1 MNFEAGSEFGRYSI
15 ISAIGAGGMGE
26 IFLAQDK
33 LLERRVALKV
43 LPEQFTSDAQ
53 RLQRFVREAKA
64 ASALNHPNIITI
76 YEIGEVEGTS
86 FISTEYVDGQTLRS
100 RISTGSLKL
109 DEVLSVARQTAEALA
124 AAHAVG
130 IVHRD
135 IKPENIM
142 LREDGYVKVLDFGL
156 AKLSEPGTAYGEVS
170 EAALEASTRLVEL
183 TEPGTVMG
191 TPSYMS
197 PEQTRGR
204 RDLDGRTDIWS
215 LGVVIFE
222 MLTGTRP
229 FAGDT
234 SSDIIASI
242 LKSEPRHISE
252 ITPRCPSQLDHIVA
266 KALRKDRDDRYQQ
279 IRDLAIDIK
288 SLQKELHS
296 SPSSPAESFA
306 PVPTAESRAALTT
319 DASSPRRYAA
329 PLATAIVIISC
340 VVAASWWYLG
350 AGSNRSQAVDA
361 SNLRTIEIASW
372 SSSPGEVY
380 SPGKFSPD
388 GKMIAFEST
397 RGGGKHIWIKQATTA
412 GEAVQI
418 TKDEFSNEQPIW
430 SPDGDEL
437 AYFSTRGD
445 QPGIWRIPVL
455 GGSPKLVLH
464 LEDRGIEMRR
474 WANDGSIYFITKGE
488 IAGVDVGSSEVR
500 PITDFKALSINAQS
514 IALSPD
520 GKFVA
525 YTIIEDKSWS
535 IWAGE
540 LSSLEKCR
548 KILNS
553 ASDVRNIVWHAD
565 GRRILFSRLIDGTF
579 QIHSV
584 SSDTPAPDDGG
595 SSEQITNA
603 ERDCFVQDIAAD
615 GSRILFA
622 SAKEESDI
630 WKVDV
635 RDGNE
640 SVITS
645 EIDAELWPSVSP
657 DGRAIAFQSIK
668 NLSQGNKLHT
678 GAIMVKN
685 IAATDSPSVEVAA
698 SGYLPTWSP
707 DGRQFAFAQS
717 VEGKHQLATVGLNGG
732 AANKLTTEGMVIPD
746 NSLLPYNRAQ
756 AFDFSWSPDGAMI
769 AYISKRSGHSNIWVV
784 NAADR
789 TQEYRITN
797 NEDAKTV
804 LHCPAWSPDGAY
816 VAFAAKTLEAGR
828 DRAPRFNLMI
838 ADLKGRSTREVFGQ
852 ETSPRIIGWLP
863 GGRDLIV
870 ASFPTIRPIAKPG
883 DVSLFSVNILSGEAR
898 AIRTLPN
905 AYLYNIH
912 LAPGGRSIAFA
923 ANTDGKDN
931 IWLLGLTGIEVKKV
945 TSNNDS
951 RLYFSSLAWSP
962 DAASIYFGKQLR
974 YSLLSMI
981 SNFK

>member
-1 MNFEAGSEFGRYSI
+1 MNLEAGSEFGRYSI

-26 IFLAQDK
+26 IFLAHDK

-43 LPEQFTSDAQ
+43 LPDQFTSDPE
-53 RLQRFVREAKA
+53 RLQRFVREAKT

-76 YEIGEVEGTS
+76 YEIGEVGGIN
-86 FISTEYVDGQTLRS
+86 FISTEYVEGQTLRS
-100 RISTGSLKL
+100 RISKGSLKL
-109 DEVLSVARQTAEALA
+109 AEVLSVARQTAEALA

-156 AKLSEPGTAYGEVS
+156 AKLSEVGPAYGAVR

-204 RDLDGRTDIWS
+204 RDLDRRTDIWS

-252 ITPRCPSQLDHIVA
+252 LTPRCPSQLDHIVA

-279 IRDLAIDIK
+279 ITDLAIDIK
-288 SLQKELHS
+288 SLEKELYS
-296 SPSSPAESFA
+296 SPSSPAESFV

-319 DASSPRRYAA
+319 DASYPRRYA
-329 PLATAIVIISC
+329 PLLATAVVIV
-340 VVAASWWYLG
+340 AATLASWWYLG
-350 AGSNRSQAVDA
+350 AGSGRSQTVDT
-361 SNLRTIEIASW
+361 STLRTIEIASW

-397 RGGGKHIWIKQATTA
+397 RGGGKHIWIKQAATA

-418 TKDEFSNEQPIW
+418 TKDEFSNEQPVW
-430 SPDGDEL
+430 SPDGEEL

-455 GGSPKLVLH
+455 GGSPKLVVH
-464 LEDRGIEMRR
+464 LEDRGVEMTR
-474 WANDGSIYFITKGE
+474 WAIDGSIYFVTKGE
-488 IAGVDVGSSEVR
+488 IAAVEVPSGKVR
-500 PITDFKALSINAQS
+500 PITDFKTLSVKAQS

-525 YTIIEDKSWS
+525 YTIIEDKSSS
-535 IWAGE
+535 IWTAE
-540 LSSLEKCR
+540 LSSLGKAR

-553 ASDVRNIVWHAD
+553 ATDVRNIVWHSD
-565 GRRILFSRLIDGTF
+565 GRRILYSRLIDGTF

-584 SSDTPAPDDGG
+584 SSDAAAPDDGG
-595 SSEQITNA
+595 SSEQVTNA
-603 ERDCFVQDIAAD
+603 ERDCFVQDVAAD

-635 RDGNE
+635 RDGKE

-645 EIDAELWPSVSP
+645 EIDSELWPAVSP
-657 DGRAIAFQSIK
+657 DGRAIAYQSIK

-678 GAIMVKN
+678 GAIMVRN
-685 IAATDSPSVEVAA
+685 IAATDSSSVEVVP

-707 DGRQFAFAQS
+707 NGKRLAFAHS
-717 VEGKHQLATVGLNGG
+717 VDGKHQLATVGLNGG
-732 AANKLTTEGMVIPD
+732 APSKLTTEGMVIPD

-756 AFDFSWSPDGAMI
+756 AFDFSWSPDGATI
-769 AYISKRSGHSNIWVV
+769 AYISRRSGHSNIWVV
-784 NAADR
+784 NADEPSE
-789 TQEYRITN
+789 EYRLTN
-797 NEDAKTV
+797 NEDPKTV
-804 LHCPAWSPDGAY
+804 FYCPSWSPDGAY
-816 VAFAAKTLEAGR
+816 LAFSGKALEAGR
-828 DRAPRFNLMI
+828 DRAPRFSLML
-838 ADLKGRSTREVFGQ
+838 ADLKDRSTREVLGQ
-852 ETSPRIIGWLP
+852 DKSPRIIAWLP
-863 GGRDLIV
+863 GGRDLLV
-870 ASFPTIRPIAKPG
+870 ASVTTMRPGAKPG
-883 DVSLFSVNILSGEAR
+883 EVSLLSVNMASGETR
-898 AIRTLPN
+898 AIRALPN
-905 AYLYNIH
+905 AYMYNIH
-912 LAPGGRSIAFA
+912 LAPGARGIAFA
-923 ANTDGKDN
+923 ANVDGKDN
-931 IWLLGLTGIEVKKV
+931 IWLLNVPGGELKKLTA
-945 TSNNDS
+945 NNDS